1 MAACGDVRGGRSAQ
15 GGARRPSAPGAPG
28 ARPSRRTPGPGAP
41 GPGWPD
47 MARALGPGGPQAQN
61 GPDPWLNLKFTPR
74 PTRHNRY
81 PGPRE

>member
-1 MAACGDVRGGRSAQ
+1 MLGPGRGPAPI
-15 GGARRPSAPGAPG
+15 GARGPGGQAFTADPG
-28 ARPSRRTPGPGAP
+28 ARGPRPG
-41 GPGWPD
+41 

-74 PTRHNRY
+74 PTQHNRY